1 MPTAILIEDEPLP
14 RAELREQLQQLWPEL
29 ELLGEAADGPSGL
42 ALFQRTRPD
51 IAFLD
56 IRLPGMTGIELAQVI
71 GARAHLA
78 FVTAMDAHA
87 LEAFEHGAI
96 DYVLKPVQLARLAT
110 TVDRLKQRV
119 LQPPRDLKPALG
131 RLAEAPAA
139 APLRWLRVGEGD
151 ALRLI
156 TVGDVLFF
164 RAEAKYT
171 QVVTATGQWWI
182 RPSLRELVEQLDP
195 EQFWQ
200 IHRGT
205 LVNLAHV
212 DWVERNAMG
221 HVRVHLKGH
230 AEVLPVSQTFQS
242 RFRQM

>member
-1 MPTAILIEDEPLP
+1 MPTAILVEDEPLP
-14 RAELREQLQQLWPEL
+14 RAELREQLQRLWPEL
-29 ELLGEAADGPSGL
+29 ELLGEAVDGPSGL
-42 ALFQRTRPD
+42 ALFQQVRPD
-51 IAFLD
+51 IVFLD

-71 GARAHLA
+71 GLRAHLA

-96 DYVLKPVQLARLAT
+96 DYVLKPVQLSRLAT
-110 TVDRLKQRV
+110 TVDRLRQRV
-119 LQPPRDLKPALG
+119 LQPPRDLKRALDALG
-131 RLAEAPAA
+131 EAGASG
-139 APLRWLRVGEGD
+139 PLRWLRVGEGD
-151 ALRLI
+151 ALRLV

-171 QVVTATGQWWI
+171 QVVTAAGQWWI
-182 RPSLRELVEQLDP
+182 RPSLRELAEQLDP

-212 DWVERNAMG
+212 DWVERTAMG

-230 AEVLPVSQTFQS
+230 ADVLPVSQTFQA